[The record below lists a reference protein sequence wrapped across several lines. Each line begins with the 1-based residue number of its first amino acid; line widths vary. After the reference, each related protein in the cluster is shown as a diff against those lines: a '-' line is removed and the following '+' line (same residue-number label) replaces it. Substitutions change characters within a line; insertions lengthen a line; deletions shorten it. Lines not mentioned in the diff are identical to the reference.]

1 MYSNTVMIP
10 SDRIAAWCDAGRK
23 AARRRK
29 ITDAMII
36 LQAALTFIVCMLVLI
51 GAERYRLS

>member
-29 ITDAMII
+29 ITNAIII
-36 LQAALTFIVCMLVLI
+36 LKAVLAFIVCMSVLI
-51 GAERYRLS
+51 GAEMYLLS

>member
-1 MYSNTVMIP
+1 MYSNRVTP
-10 SDRIAAWCDAGRK
+10 SPDRIAAWCDAGRK

-36 LQAALTFIVCMLVLI
+36 LQAVLAFIVCMSVLI
-51 GAERYRLS
+51 GAEMYLLS